1 MGMAIN
7 YKICP
12 QCGSKNALKIIY
24 GYPSHELFEE
34 AEQGKVML
42 GGCCISEDSP
52 EFACRDCNKQWS
64 RKEVVE
70 TSFKSITKIKAF
82 VGGYFGSN
90 YNVEIDFVN
99 LRVFWAEGFNEEIQ
113 LVKNITHTEAE
124 DFVFK
129 LQFTNLLNWK
139 SKYVD
144 IDILDGT
151 QWSIDIET
159 DKRKIHLYGSN
170 KLPKTWIMFYSLIE
184 DFIGKP
190 FA

>member
-1 MGMAIN
+1 MGMTIN

-12 QCGSKNALKIIY
+12 QYGSKNTLRIIY
-24 GYPSHELFEE
+24 GYPSYELFEE

-42 GGCCISEDSP
+42 GGCCITDDSP
-52 EFACRDCNKQWS
+52 EFACKDCNKEWN

-70 TSFKSITKIKAF
+70 ISYENITKIKTF
-82 VGGYFGSN
+82 VGGYFGPN
-90 YNVEIDFVN
+90 YNVELDF
-99 LRVFWAEGFNEEIQ
+99 LDLKVFWAEGFNEEIQ
-113 LVKNITHTEAE
+113 FVKNITHTEAK
-124 DFVFK
+124 DFVSRLK
-129 LQFTNLLNWK
+129 LTNLLNWK
-139 SKYVD
+139 RKYVD

-170 KLPKTWIMFYSLIE
+170 NFPKTWAMFCSLIE
-184 DFIGKP
+184 DFTGKP